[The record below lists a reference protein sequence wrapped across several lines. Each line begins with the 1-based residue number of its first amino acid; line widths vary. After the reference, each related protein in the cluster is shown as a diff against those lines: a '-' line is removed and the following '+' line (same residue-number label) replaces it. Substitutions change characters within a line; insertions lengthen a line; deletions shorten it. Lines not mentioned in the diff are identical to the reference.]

1 MQEKEKL
8 KIVYRP
14 VSELIPYA
22 RNARTHS
29 DKQITQIAASIKE
42 FGFTSPILLDGDN
55 GILAGHGRLEA
66 AKKLKL
72 KTVPTIDLV
81 GLTEAQK
88 RAYVLADNRI
98 ALESGWDFDYLV
110 NELKDLK
117 ESDFDIDLT
126 GFDET
131 EVNNLLGSVDEI
143 DDSFFPDSITEG
155 TKKDLFQVNF
165 LFPVSEKDKVQSY
178 IKKVGKQAIID
189 EILSKA
195 LADD

>member
-143 DDSFFPDSITEG
+143 DDVV
-155 TKKDLFQVNF
+155 L
-165 LFPVSEKDKVQSY
+165 
-178 IKKVGKQAIID
+178 VGGSTRIPKIR
-189 EILSKA
+189 
-195 LADD
+195 